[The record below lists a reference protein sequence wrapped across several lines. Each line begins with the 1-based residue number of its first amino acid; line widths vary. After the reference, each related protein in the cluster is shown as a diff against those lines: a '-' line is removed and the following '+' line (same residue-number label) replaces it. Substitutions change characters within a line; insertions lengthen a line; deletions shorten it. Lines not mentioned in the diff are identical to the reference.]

1 MSGPITAIF
10 DATPPSVPSA
20 PTGPTQTRVK
30 PAFSWS
36 ASSDAG
42 SGVVAYR
49 VYRGATLLSST
60 AATTFTDA
68 GVSAGGTYRYVVRA
82 VDAAGNLSAASDDLA
97 VVYDTTPPTAPATP
111 SATSPTRVRPV
122 IAWSGG
128 TDVNGIDHYVLVR
141 DGVDL
146 GVAASPWTDAA
157 PALADGPH
165 AYAVR
170 AVDPAG
176 NVSSASP
183 GRTVTYDTTAPT
195 APPSVSAPSPTAGA
209 PALTWAAATDAVGV
223 VRYDIERDGS
233 SLGSTT
239 GTTFA
244 DAAVGEGEHVY
255 TVRASD
261 AAGNTGPR
269 SDPRTVIVDR
279 TAPVAPGRPAGPAIT
294 NGTVPLTWAA
304 VDDAGSG
311 IDHYLVYRDGAVVAT
326 TSAPAFTD
334 GAVTLDGTYAY
345 DVAAVDGAGNAS
357 ARSATR
363 TVVLDTTPPDTSLVA
378 APGLTGPAAEMV
390 LSASEPDSTFECR
403 LDGDAFAACSSPLLL
418 TGLTD
423 GGHALEVRAVD
434 AAGNAD
440 TSPAQHP
447 WTVDALPPDPP
458 GLTATADAT
467 VAPSCRCASVNLQV
481 TAPDDAVRVRV
492 TRPGRVLL
500 DGAAAD
506 LVDADVADGA
516 SATYEAVAYDAVG
529 NASAPETVTVTTP
542 DRTPPDVPVAPTG
555 SGWPLTVT
563 WPAVPGAAAYA
574 LQRDG
579 TPLPAP
585 AVSGDAD
592 DDAADTAAPAAPV
605 GVTAQPTSTSTAHI
619 TWAPAA
625 DRGTAYQ
632 YAVAAA
638 DAAGNPSGFSAE
650 SELTATSGI
659 DHYGVLVD
667 GDPVADATTPAA
679 DLSGLE
685 PGTTYLVAIVAV
697 DAAGNASAASSTV
710 PVAVPR
716 AGALVVAASA
726 RPQFARP
733 AVPVAFHA
741 ATGAPFPVTYRWV
754 FDDGTSSA
762 GADAAHAFARAGRHV
777 ASVTVTGAGMSATA
791 ALQVIVDGR
800 PPQARAHVRGSRLTV
815 DGADDLSGVASIT
828 VALSGAAPFKA
839 VPAAGLSLADG
850 RYAVRI
856 RALDRAGNVVVTPFA
871 ALVDTRPPTL
881 RVAVLG
887 RKGRLLRVRVTAAD
901 VGSGVGIVRLDGRS
915 LGALRM
921 QVVLLRPGTQHLLV
935 TTDAYGNA
943 SRLPFRLPK
952 RA

>member
-1 MSGPITAIF
+1 M
-10 DATPPSVPSA
+10 
-20 PTGPTQTRVK
+20 
-30 PAFSWS
+30 
-36 ASSDAG
+36 
-42 SGVVAYR
+42 
-49 VYRGATLLSST
+49 
-60 AATTFTDA
+60 
-68 GVSAGGTYRYVVRA
+68 
-82 VDAAGNLSAASDDLA
+82 
-97 VVYDTTPPTAPATP
+97 
-111 SATSPTRVRPV
+111 

-128 TDVNGIDHYVLVR
+128 TDVNGIDHYVLLR
-141 DGVDL
+141 DGADL
-146 GVAASPWTDAA
+146 GVAASPWTDTD

-195 APPSVSAPSPTAGA
+195 APPPVSAPSPTAGA
-209 PALTWAAATDAVGV
+209 PALTWTAATDAVGV
-223 VRYDIERDGS
+223 VRYDVERDGS

-239 GTTFA
+239 ATTFT
-244 DAAVGEGEHVY
+244 DATAGEGEHVY

-269 SDPRTVIVDR
+269 SDARAVVVDR
-279 TAPVAPGRPAGPAIT
+279 TAPGAPGRPAGPAIT

-326 TSAPAFTD
+326 PSAPAFTD

-345 DVAAVDGAGNAS
+345 DVAAVDGAGNAG

-447 WTVDALPPDPP
+447 VDRRRTAARPAGTDGDGGRDGGTQLPLRQREPAGDRARRRRP
-458 GLTATADAT
+458 
-467 VAPSCRCASVNLQV
+467 
-481 TAPDDAVRVRV
+481 
-492 TRPGRVLL
+492 RPGHEAGP
-500 DGAAAD
+500 GAARRRRCRPRRRGCRRRR
-506 LVDADVADGA
+506 LRHLRGRRLRR
-516 SATYEAVAYDAVG
+516 SRQRLG
-529 NASAPETVTVTTP
+529 PETVTVTTP

-697 DAAGNASAASSTV
+697 DAAGNASAASSAV
-710 PVAVPR
+710 PVAVPQ

-741 ATGAPFPVTYRWV
+741 ATGAPFPVTYRWI

-762 GADAAHAFARAGRHV
+762 GADVAHAFARPAG
-777 ASVTVTGAGMSATA
+777 T
-791 ALQVIVDGR
+791 
-800 PPQARAHVRGSRLTV
+800 SR
-815 DGADDLSGVASIT
+815 
-828 VALSGAAPFKA
+828 
-839 VPAAGLSLADG
+839 
-850 RYAVRI
+850 R
-856 RALDRAGNVVVTPFA
+856 
-871 ALVDTRPPTL
+871 
-881 RVAVLG
+881 
-887 RKGRLLRVRVTAAD
+887 
-901 VGSGVGIVRLDGRS
+901 
-915 LGALRM
+915 
-921 QVVLLRPGTQHLLV
+921 
-935 TTDAYGNA
+935 
-943 SRLPFRLPK
+943 
-952 RA
+952 